1 MKEDIAVKVQ
11 KQLFELQDLKYR
23 DFHAKLMPTIDKEK
37 VIGVRTPALR
47 SYAKQFG
54 KTEEAKEFMKVLPH
68 KYYEENNLHMMLIT
82 GIKDYEKCMEEIQ
95 RFLPCIDN
103 WATCD
108 YPAPKCFA
116 RHKDQVLEEAK
127 RWISSG
133 ETYVIRYGIGMLM
146 RLFLDEDFSSEYLE
160 MAAAVQ
166 SQEYYVN
173 MMIAWYFATA
183 LAKQWDTVIPYLEE
197 RKLDRWV
204 HQKTIQKAVE
214 SFRITPEQKVYL
226 KSLRYSKK

>member
-1 MKEDIAVKVQ
+1 MAELTKLQ

-23 DFHAKLMPTIDKEK
+23 DFHSKLMPETDKET
-37 VIGVRTPALR
+37 VIGIRTPVLR
-47 SYAKQFG
+47 KF
-54 KTEEAKEFMKVLPH
+54 AKEFAGTSEAEAFLRQLPH
-68 KYYEENNLHMMLIT
+68 RYYEENNLHMMLIT

-146 RLFLDEDFSSEYLE
+146 RLFLDEDFSPEYLE
-160 MAAAVQ
+160 IVVAVQ

-183 LAKQWDTVIPYLEE
+183 LAKQWDAAVPYIEQH
-197 RKLDRWV
+197 KLSDWV
-204 HQKTIQKAVE
+204 HKKTIQKAVE
-214 SFRITPEQKVYL
+214 SYRITPEQKKYL
-226 KSLRYSKK
+226 KGFR

>member
-1 MKEDIAVKVQ
+1 MAELTKLQ

-23 DFHAKLMPTIDKEK
+23 DFHSKLMPETDKET
-37 VIGVRTPALR
+37 VIGIRTPVLR
-47 SYAKQFG
+47 KF
-54 KTEEAKEFMKVLPH
+54 AKEFAGTSEAEAFLRQLPH
-68 KYYEENNLHMMLIT
+68 RYYEENNLHMMLIT

-116 RHKDQVLEEAK
+116 RHKDQVLDEAK

-183 LAKQWDTVIPYLEE
+183 LAKQWDATVPYIEQH
-197 RKLDRWV
+197 KLSDWV
-204 HQKTIQKAVE
+204 HRKTVQKAVE
-214 SFRITPEQKVYL
+214 SYRITPEQKEYL
-226 KSLRYSKK
+226 KGFR

>member
-1 MKEDIAVKVQ
+1 MAELTKLQ

-23 DFHAKLMPTIDKEK
+23 DFHSKLMPETDKET
-37 VIGVRTPALR
+37 VIGIRTPVLR
-47 SYAKQFG
+47 KF
-54 KTEEAKEFMKVLPH
+54 AKEFAGTSEAEAFLRQLPH
-68 KYYEENNLHMMLIT
+68 RYYEENNLHMMLIT

-146 RLFLDEDFSSEYLE
+146 RLFPDEDFSSEYLE

-183 LAKQWDTVIPYLEE
+183 LAKQWDATVPYIEQH
-197 RKLDRWV
+197 KLSDWV
-204 HQKTIQKAVE
+204 HRKTVQKAVE
-214 SFRITPEQKVYL
+214 SYRITPEQKEYL
-226 KSLRYSKK
+226 KGFR

>member
-183 LAKQWDTVIPYLEE
+183 LAKQWDATVPYIEQH
-197 RKLDRWV
+197 KLSDWV
-204 HQKTIQKAVE
+204 HRKTVQKAVE
-214 SFRITPEQKVYL
+214 SYRITPEQKEYL
-226 KSLRYSKK
+226 KGFR